1 MINGGQ
7 KILKSSLKSQSI
19 GINMIIFAAIG
30 LAVLVIS
37 IFFIGRGTSEAKS
50 NLDVFQTCKG
60 QNGECKQSCSEGE
73 IAHFK
78 ALGCGSGDYKVKE
91 YCCLPR

>member
-1 MINGGQ
+1 MFRN
-7 KILKSSLKSQSI
+7 KKAMEWMFVVSA
-19 GINMIIFAAIG
+19 II
-30 LAVLVIS
+30 AVLILVVT

-60 QNGECKQSCSEGE
+60 QKGECKQSCSEGE

-78 ALGCGSGDYKVKE
+78 ALGCGSGDYKGKE
-91 YCCLPR
+91 NCCLPSST